1 MQWSWFEG
9 VVGAG
14 QMGGDG
20 GQVASLVGAEML
32 ADGTSLQV
40 KFKNRILHKNNSL
53 GTYYITQYL
62 GYSSTVFEGYIIP
75 LCTRSHAMSTS
86 KVTTRSCTSKVV

>member
-14 QMGGDG
+14 QTGGDG

-40 KFKNRILHKNNSL
+40 KFKNRILHKSNSL
-53 GTYYITQYL
+53 GTYDISNAIYITVILAQYL
-62 GYSSTVFEGYIIP
+62 
-75 LCTRSHAMSTS
+75 RSHCAHE
-86 KVTTRSCTSKVV
+86 VVL